1 MAARDDLGA
10 VDGNARHVGN
20 LVGQDGAIDQAHK
33 EEGDDKQ
40 PKRRALLD
48 TRPAD
53 ANLGRRV
60 LVLIASRRDGR
71 IARVLAERLKADL
84 GRLGA
89 EGVSRDGQC
98 RHHADGSEYQ
108 ERRAPAHT
116 HDKRAHDRR
125 ENGSAKARARKCDG
139 NGKAAFSGKPVGGH
153 KANEQTGRGHSEA
166 ARNGKEHVDL
176 PQLTDKAHAGK
187 HRRGSDNG
195 KRAQYAATH
204 LIGNMTDNE
213 RTHDTH
219 HGGDGIGDVV
229 LRKGNTQ
236 VADDQRL
243 EQAHA
248 VDENRVTRGHDH
260 EAGGHHEPA
269 GEELTLLGH
278 TAPFRQTNSLRR
290 APVVPKIAL
299 KDKGIGLTAMP
310 AGLKGKVG
318 CYRWS
323 AI

>member
-1 MAARDDLGA
+1 MA
-10 VDGNARHVGN
+10 
-20 LVGQDGAIDQAHK
+20 
-33 EEGDDKQ
+33 
-40 PKRRALLD
+40 
-48 TRPAD
+48 
-53 ANLGRRV
+53 
-60 LVLIASRRDGR
+60 
-71 IARVLAERLKADL
+71 
-84 GRLGA
+84 
-89 EGVSRDGQC
+89 
-98 RHHADGSEYQ
+98 
-108 ERRAPAHT
+108 
-116 HDKRAHDRR
+116 
-125 ENGSAKARARKCDG
+125 
-139 NGKAAFSGKPVGGH
+139 
-153 KANEQTGRGHSEA
+153 
-166 ARNGKEHVDL
+166 
-176 PQLTDKAHAGK
+176 
-187 HRRGSDNG
+187 
-195 KRAQYAATH
+195 
-204 LIGNMTDNE
+204 DNE

-248 VDENRVTRGHDH
+248 IDKNRVTRGHDH

-310 AGLKGKVG
+310 AGLKSKVG